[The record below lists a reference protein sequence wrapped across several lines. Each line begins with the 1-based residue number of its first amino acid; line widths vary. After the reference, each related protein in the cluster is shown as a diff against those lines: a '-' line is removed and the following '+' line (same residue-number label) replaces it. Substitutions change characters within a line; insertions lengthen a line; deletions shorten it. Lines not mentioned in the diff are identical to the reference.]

1 MKSEKNCTFLTIHY
15 SLFLNYKIV
24 MKLTIREEDFMVKN
38 FSCREDFK
46 SALILM
52 DRLACEKIID
62 EHMKFYSSPDIAEHL
77 ITPVMEE
84 LGSDWEKGNIS
95 LSQIYMTSRICEYL
109 IDRILPPENPERKND
124 PRIAITILEDY
135 HILGKRIVSSMLRAG
150 GFNLYDYGTTSVEDL
165 LHLVQK
171 DNIEIVLISTLML
184 SSALKVK
191 DFSEKLKAIKGE
203 VKIYVGGAPFRFDR
217 LLWKEVG
224 ASGMGVTASDAI
236 SLING
241 GGVL

>member
-1 MKSEKNCTFLTIHY
+1 
-15 SLFLNYKIV
+15 
-24 MKLTIREEDFMVKN
+24 MVEN

-150 GFNLYDYGTTSVEDL
+150 GFNLYDYGTTSVDDL

-191 DFSEKLKAIKGE
+191 DFSEKLKAKKGE
-203 VKIYVGGAPFRFDR
+203 VKIFVGGAPFRFDR

-236 SLING
+236 SLINTG
-241 GGVL
+241 GAL